1 MEPIKKKFLIAL
13 PAFLKDKGF
22 NHQTILISAFDKNDA
37 INTVK
42 RLKPNDNIGDI
53 KEVNY

>member
-1 MEPIKKKFLIAL
+1 MKPIKKFLIAL
-13 PAFLKDKGF
+13 PAFPKDKGF
-22 NHQTILISAFDKNDA
+22 NHQTILISALDKNDA
-37 INTVK
+37 INIVK